1 MKYNNKLNTVLG
13 SGFQPSA
20 RTKERVKMALER
32 KLNSHAPRRFQW
44 ALAVGSL
51 LVLLGIGL
59 YLRQPHS
66 LELLGPSALHATN
79 IYVAQNFGECG
90 PRGLES
96 QPNYI
101 HFQ

>member
-1 MKYNNKLNTVLG
+1 MKYKNKLNTVLE
-13 SGFQPSA
+13 SGFQPSTT
-20 RTKERVKMALER
+20 TKERVRMVLER
-32 KLNSHAPRRFQW
+32 KLTCHAPRRFQW

-59 YLRQPHS
+59 YVRQPHPV
-66 LELLGPSALHATN
+66 ELLGPSALHATN

-96 QPNYI
+96 QPDYI

>member
-1 MKYNNKLNTVLG
+1 MKYNDKFNTVLSG
-13 SGFQPSA
+13 GFQPSVMA
-20 RTKERVKMALER
+20 KERVRIALER
-32 KLNSHAPRRFQW
+32 KLNRHAPRRLQW

-59 YLRQPHS
+59 YVRQPAQV
-66 LELLGPSALHATN
+66 ELLGPYALHATN

-96 QPNYI
+96 QPDYV

>member
-1 MKYNNKLNTVLG
+1 MKYNDKLNTVLG
-13 SGFQPSA
+13 NGFQPNA
-20 RTKERVKMALER
+20 MAKERVRMALER
-32 KLNSHAPRRFQW
+32 KLNRHARRRLQW

-59 YLRQPHS
+59 YVRQPHPI
-66 LELLGPSALHATN
+66 ELLGPSALHATN
-79 IYVAQNFGECG
+79 IYVAQTFGECG

>member
-1 MKYNNKLNTVLG
+1 MKHNDKLDTVLSG
-13 SGFQPSA
+13 GFQPSA
-20 RTKERVKMALER
+20 RTKERVRMALER
-32 KLNSHAPRRFQW
+32 KLNRHAPRRFQW

-59 YLRQPHS
+59 YVRQPHPV
-66 LELLGPSALHATN
+66 ELLGPAALHATN

>member
-1 MKYNNKLNTVLG
+1 MKYNDKLNTVLE

-20 RTKERVKMALER
+20 RTKERVRMALER
-32 KLNSHAPRRFQW
+32 KLNSHAPRRLQW

-59 YLRQPHS
+59 YVRQPHPV
-66 LELLGPSALHATN
+66 ELLGPSALHATN
-79 IYVAQNFGECG
+79 IYVAQNFGESG
-90 PRGLES
+90 PRGLEG
-96 QPNYI
+96 QPDYI

>member
-1 MKYNNKLNTVLG
+1 MKYNDKLNTVLG
-13 SGFQPSA
+13 SGFQPSTMA
-20 RTKERVKMALER
+20 KERVKMALER
-32 KLNSHAPRRFQW
+32 KLNRHAPRRLQW
-44 ALAVGSL
+44 VVAVGSL

-59 YLRQPHS
+59 YVSQPHS
-66 LELLGPSALHATN
+66 VELLGPSALHATN

>member
-1 MKYNNKLNTVLG
+1 MKYKNKLNTVLG

-20 RTKERVKMALER
+20 TTKERVRMVLER
-32 KLNSHAPRRFQW
+32 KLTCHAPRRFQW

-59 YLRQPHS
+59 YVHQPHPV
-66 LELLGPSALHATN
+66 ELLGPSALHATN

-96 QPNYI
+96 QPDYI

>member
-1 MKYNNKLNTVLG
+1 MKYNDKLNTVLG
-13 SGFQPSA
+13 NGFQPNA
-20 RTKERVKMALER
+20 MAKERVRMALER
-32 KLNSHAPRRFQW
+32 KLNRHARRRLQW

-59 YLRQPHS
+59 YVRQPHPI
-66 LELLGPSALHATN
+66 EMLGPSALHATN

>member
-1 MKYNNKLNTVLG
+1 MKHNDKLNTMLG
-13 SGFQPSA
+13 SGFQPGVMA
-20 RTKERVKMALER
+20 KERVKMALER
-32 KLNSHAPRRFQW
+32 KLNSHAHRRFQW

-59 YLRQPHS
+59 YVRQPHPV
-66 LELLGPSALHATN
+66 ELLGPSALHATN

>member
-1 MKYNNKLNTVLG
+1 MKYNDKLNTVLRN
-13 SGFQPSA
+13 GFHPGA
-20 RTKERVKMALER
+20 MAKERVRMALER
-32 KLNSHAPRRFQW
+32 KLACHAPRRFQW

-51 LVLLGIGL
+51 LVLLGLGL
-59 YLRQPHS
+59 YVRQPHPV
-66 LELLGPSALHATN
+66 ELLGPSALHATN

-96 QPNYI
+96 QSNYI

>member
-1 MKYNNKLNTVLG
+1 MKYNDKFNTVLSG
-13 SGFQPSA
+13 GFQPSVMA
-20 RTKERVKMALER
+20 KERVRIALER
-32 KLNSHAPRRFQW
+32 KLNRHALRRLQW

-59 YLRQPHS
+59 YVRQPAQV
-66 LELLGPSALHATN
+66 ELLGPSALYATN

-96 QPNYI
+96 QPDYV

>member
-1 MKYNNKLNTVLG
+1 MKHNDKLDTVLG
-13 SGFQPSA
+13 GGFQPSA
-20 RTKERVKMALER
+20 MAKERVKIALER
-32 KLNSHAPRRFQW
+32 KLNHHAPRRLQW
-44 ALAVGSL
+44 AVAVGSL

-59 YLRQPHS
+59 YVRQPHS
-66 LELLGPSALHATN
+66 VELLGPSALHATN